1 MYIAELSSYHIIEK
15 RCSRTLFQADS
26 GIDARPGIGRGI
38 DTVPDVL
45 GL

>member
-15 RCSRTLFQADS
+15 RRSRTLVQAVS
-26 GIDARPGIGRGI
+26 EIDARPGIDMGI
-38 DTVPDVL
+38 DTAPDVL